1 MPPSGSPVKE
11 QILDNLQTTLASI
24 TAGSDYYNSVALVN
38 RINTAPI
45 EVAEYPAIIITPLG
59 ADYDQ
64 PGVATTLAI
73 RVNYRIRLTLIIR
86 TRDNPSEELEN
97 FIRDVHRSLLVDI
110 TRGGLAINTRMLS
123 DDVYYPTQIEE
134 PVAVADCTITVD
146 FRTLRTDLNSAT

>member
-1 MPPSGSPVKE
+1 M
-11 QILDNLQTTLASI
+11 
-24 TAGSDYYNSVALVN
+24 
-38 RINTAPI
+38 
-45 EVAEYPAIIITPLG
+45 
-59 ADYDQ
+59 
-64 PGVATTLAI
+64 ATTLAI
-73 RVNYRIRLTLIIR
+73 RVNYRIRLTLILR

-97 FIRDVHRSLLVDI
+97 FIRDVHKALLVDI